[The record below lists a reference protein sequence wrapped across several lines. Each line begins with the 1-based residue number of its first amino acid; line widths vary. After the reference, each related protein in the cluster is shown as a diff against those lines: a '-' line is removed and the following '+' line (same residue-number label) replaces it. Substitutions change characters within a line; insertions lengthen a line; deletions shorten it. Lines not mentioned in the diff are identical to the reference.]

1 MNTTHWLQAKLI
13 RSASLASE
21 LLFPSACAAC
31 GDLCETSQLPLRSRL
46 LCGTCEQQLWPR
58 AGNFCPRCAMPYPD
72 LPNPEGTCVTCRERK
87 PAYDAT
93 RTLGIYEGMLRQA
106 VLRMKHRA
114 YELLAK
120 QVGEL
125 LAERVRE
132 MPFTPAP
139 SVVVPVPMHWLKRLW
154 RGTNAAESL
163 ASSFAAALKV
173 PLVSDLVRCKKWLA
187 KQHHLPP
194 SQRFDNVR
202 HAYALGWGFD
212 VRGANVL
219 LVDDVVTTGAT
230 THAIARVLKK
240 AGAERVY
247 VAAVARSI
255 GDV

>member
-1 MNTTHWLQAKLI
+1 
-13 RSASLASE
+13 
-21 LLFPSACAAC
+21 
-31 GDLCETSQLPLRSRL
+31 
-46 LCGTCEQQLWPR
+46 
-58 AGNFCPRCAMPYPD
+58 MPYPD

-87 PAYDAT
+87 PAYDAA
-93 RTLGIYEGMLRQA
+93 RTLGTYEGALRQA

-114 YELLAK
+114 YEILAQ
-120 QVGEL
+120 QVGDL
-125 LAERVRE
+125 LAERVLQS
-132 MPFTPAP
+132 PFTPAP
-139 SVVVPVPMHWLKRLW
+139 DVIVPVPMHWLKRLW
-154 RGTNAAESL
+154 QGTNHADSL
-163 ASSFAAALKV
+163 ATSFSAALKV
-173 PLVSDLVRCKKWLA
+173 PLVSDLIRCKKWLA

-194 SQRFDNVR
+194 SERFDNVR

-255 GDV
+255 GDL